1 MSIRYIPENDGTN
14 VSPKRASNL
23 SKITATPEA
32 KRILEKSQES
42 QESQEQRTDNA
53 TAMLDYISKTTTGF
67 VFPGVQPP
75 FREKAIKPSDKKTF
89 VRRLPNVPDA
99 SAEDDKQYE

>member
-1 MSIRYIPENDGTN
+1 MGIRYIPENDGTD

-42 QESQEQRTDNA
+42 QEQRTDNA
-53 TAMLDYISKTTTGF
+53 TAMLDYISKTTTEF

-75 FREKAIKPSDKKTF
+75 FREKAVKPSDKKTF
-89 VRRLPNVPDA
+89 VRRLPNVPELSNDNQQQF
-99 SAEDDKQYE
+99 E

>member
-1 MSIRYIPENDGTN
+1 MGIRYIPENDGIN

-42 QESQEQRTDNA
+42 QEQRTENA
-53 TAMLDYISKTTTGF
+53 TAMLDYISKTPTHF
-67 VFPGVQPP
+67 AFPGVQPP
-75 FREKAIKPSDKKTF
+75 FREKAIKPDDKKTF
-89 VRRLPNVPDA
+89 VRRLPNVPEV
-99 SAEDDKQYE
+99 SDDNQQQLGE

>member
-1 MSIRYIPENDGTN
+1 MGIRYIPENDGTD

-32 KRILEKSQES
+32 KRILEKS

-89 VRRLPNVPDA
+89 VRRLPNVPESSDGNQWQF
-99 SAEDDKQYE
+99 E